1 MGKKGGKGVSDE
13 DFVVT
18 KRNGRNAKG
27 KRGKAREELET
38 SDIEDDLS
46 SYVSN
51 LSYQHIDKDSI
62 GSGSLTGESGIED
75 NDVLDQQL
83 DVSLEAAALKNSV
96 VRIKNLK
103 IIQELL
109 STKIMGETL
118 FKRKG
123 EMLDVLIK
131 SFKIGKGA
139 ERLTTAQ
146 LTVLY
151 GLQCGEEVDMEDLY
165 NEIKPFLLAAIDDGN
180 IDAAQR
186 AKIIFKLSVLC
197 FLCSDNMD
205 DRKELLLVLRDK
217 VKQVNP
223 DVIINSLAS
232 ISLILTICTPTERRN
247 VIQMLL
253 PTVRD
258 LLKNSIVEV
267 RIEAGEM
274 IAHIFELG
282 RDYDEEFDDQVKDLQ
297 DLLDDLDKLQS
308 DGAKF
313 RAKRDRKVQRA
324 SFREIFAFVSEEGE
338 VNEQVK
344 ISLSETLTLCSWS
357 ERVQYGGIKE
367 ILGPATSLHLQ
378 QNIFV
383 REIFGLGAVPLRMEP
398 VARGDK
404 LEMKKLNAAC
414 HKARQK
420 NMLKQ
425 RDKRMVL

>member
-1 MGKKGGKGVSDE
+1 
-13 DFVVT
+13 
-18 KRNGRNAKG
+18 
-27 KRGKAREELET
+27 
-38 SDIEDDLS
+38 
-46 SYVSN
+46 
-51 LSYQHIDKDSI
+51 
-62 GSGSLTGESGIED
+62 
-75 NDVLDQQL
+75 
-83 DVSLEAAALKNSV
+83 
-96 VRIKNLK
+96 LK

-146 LTVLY
+146 LSVLY
-151 GLQCGEEVDMEDLY
+151 GLQCGEEVDMEELY

-205 DRKELLLVLRDK
+205 DRKELFVVLRQK

-282 RDYDEEFDDQVKDLQ
+282 RDYDEEFDDQVEDLQ

-324 SFREIFAFVSEEGE
+324 SFREIFASVSEEGE

-344 ISLSETLTLCSWS
+344 ISLNETLTLCSWS

-398 VARGDK
+398 VTRGDK